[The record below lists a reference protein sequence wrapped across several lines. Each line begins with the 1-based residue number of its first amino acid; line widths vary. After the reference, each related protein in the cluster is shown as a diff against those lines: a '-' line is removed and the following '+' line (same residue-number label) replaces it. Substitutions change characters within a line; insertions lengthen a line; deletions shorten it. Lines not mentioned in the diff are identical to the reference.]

1 MKTSRVVLGVLA
13 GAAVGALV
21 GILFAPDK
29 GSNTRRKIARKGE
42 DFVDDMKDRV
52 AHIRD
57 EAAEVVER
65 FAGKLHTPKSEMED
79 MKLKAE
85 NNKKKFAHTES

>member
-29 GSNTRRKIARKGE
+29 GSNTRRKIAKKGE
-42 DFVDDMKDRV
+42 DFVEDLKTRASD
-52 AHIRD
+52 IRD
-57 EAAEVVER
+57 RATDMVNGSEESVR
-65 FAGKLHTPKSEMED
+65 RCGGKIRRQNP
-79 MKLKAE
+79 
-85 NNKKKFAHTES
+85 